1 MEIFFSIVSIIGI
14 IIVGFTLFLCIRKD
28 YKMKKLYN
36 SAEKCK
42 ALVLKEIGTESLSE
56 YGAGVIGGGP
66 TIKVKVYLVE
76 FEIEGKKYTKEVR
89 TKRKD
94 IKTNE
99 LIEIRYVIRENKPI
113 IISEIYKVRLD
124 HLIIGVIGG
133 VILSAICIILKIN
146 NIW

>member
-14 IIVGFTLFLCIRKD
+14 IIVGFTLFLCI
-28 YKMKKLYN
+28 
-36 SAEKCK
+36 
-42 ALVLKEIGTESLSE
+42 
-56 YGAGVIGGGP
+56 
-66 TIKVKVYLVE
+66 
-76 FEIEGKKYTKEVR
+76 
-89 TKRKD
+89 RKD

>member
-56 YGAGVIGGGP
+56 YGAGVIGG
-66 TIKVKVYLVE
+66 
-76 FEIEGKKYTKEVR
+76 
-89 TKRKD
+89 
-94 IKTNE
+94 
-99 LIEIRYVIRENKPI
+99 
-113 IISEIYKVRLD
+113 
-124 HLIIGVIGG
+124 